1 MAPLIVI
8 TGTSASGKTTILQE
22 VLSRGL
28 VDAIRFVTCTT
39 RAPRPDEVDGKS
51 YWFMTQQA
59 FEQELAAHGFFEH
72 ALVYGKYYGSSK
84 QKLEALL
91 TQEKPILIILDVQG
105 AQTVKQLYPHT
116 KIIFIDAPDDML
128 KRRLESRNPDPID
141 LAARLQSIKS
151 ERRFTSAADIV
162 IESLDGGLE
171 QSVQAT
177 ADAIRQL
184 S

>member
-22 VLSRGL
+22 VLTRGL

-39 RAPRPDEVDGKS
+39 RLPRPDEVDGIS
-51 YWFMTQQA
+51 YWFMTKQE
-59 FEQELAAHGFFEH
+59 FEQELASHGFFEH
-72 ALVYGKYYGSSK
+72 ALVYGQYYGSSK
-84 QKLEALL
+84 QKLEDLL
-91 TQEKPILIILDVQG
+91 NQEKPILIILDVQG

-128 KRRLESRNPDPID
+128 KGRLQKRSPDPED
-141 LAARLQSIKS
+141 LEKRLQSIET
-151 ERRFTSAADIV
+151 ERRFTPHADIV

-171 QSVQAT
+171 QAVQAT